1 MEALDRPS
9 GAVSGHP
16 FTIHIAA
23 VYGKTMYRE
32 SGGRPA
38 ADDLGVAQELDTDDL
53 GSEAGKGE
61 ALRGAQEQLEVQPVR
76 VEQRATEDRGVKRHD
91 LYCDARLRLR
101 ICSTVSA
108 PDTSP
113 WASWRRASV
122 C

>member
-1 MEALDRPS
+1 MNVPGVEQRGKGVQELFELFGFVVTKALVGPEAL
-9 GAVSGHP
+9 V
-16 FTIHIAA
+16 
-23 VYGKTMYRE
+23 
-32 SGGRPA
+32 
-38 ADDLGVAQELDTDDL
+38 GVAQELDTDDL
-53 GSEAGKGE
+53 GGEAGKGE
-61 ALRGAQEQLEVQPVR
+61 ALRGAQEQLELQPVR